1 MAYLY
6 SFLIAGGACLIAQII
21 FDKTKL
27 TPGHIVSI
35 FVIIGVVLSFCNV
48 YDLIL
53 DIAPGGGSILITNYG
68 HLLYSS
74 GLKGLKENNNLLNG
88 IMTLM
93 ASSSATLA
101 FAIFMGFLCSLV
113 KGHE

>member
-1 MAYLY
+1 MQYLY
-6 SFLIAGGACLIAQII
+6 SFLIAGGFCLLGQII

-35 FVIIGVVLSFCNV
+35 FVTVGVVLSFFGW
-48 YDLIL
+48 YEPLL
-53 DIAPGGGSILITNYG
+53 EFAPGGAGILITNYG

-74 GLKGLKENNNLLNG
+74 GLAGLKEGNLLNAF
-88 IMTLM
+88 MEMM

-101 FAIFMGFLCSLV
+101 FTIFMGFLCSLV
-113 KGHE
+113 KHHE